1 MKKKKRGFTL
11 IELLVVIAIIGILAS
26 IVLVSLGGARTK
38 AQVAAIKANMDS
50 MRLAC
55 ELVYTDQLSYTTPI
69 NCSTDDASFTAAK
82 AAADAAHPTGTWAIN
97 VGDTAYCIQRTLP
110 GAAPSGCDDSNQWCL
125 DSNGAVDCT
134 AVSCDAINFNCAAD

>member
-55 ELVYTDQLSYTTPI
+55 ELRYTDDLAYTG
-69 NCSTDDASFTAAK
+69 CDSDASFTAAK